1 MEWEQQFR
9 DALLQAG
16 QQLFGP
22 LLQKRIDQ
30 IDAEFQ
36 PKGDQRRI
44 GRRSLQLS
52 TLFGEVSVARDYY
65 LGRAGGHCPADA
77 GLGLEGS
84 ATPALARLIS
94 RAAAQQPY
102 GAASRDLR
110 EYGAIWV
117 DERQIQRVV
126 QRLAPAVD
134 PWLAQLP
141 ASTQEVPV
149 LYVSCDG
156 TGTPMRREELEG
168 RPGKQADGSSK
179 TREVKLGAV
188 FTQHVVDEDGHP
200 LRDYESTSYVATY
213 ESSQE
218 FSLLLRAE
226 ARRRG
231 VGKAQQVVF
240 LSDGAVWAEDLARD
254 CFHGCVSILDLYHAC
269 ERINELVGALDK
281 SKAKARAE
289 QWKGWLLEDGVD
301 RVIAQARKLQGQG
314 AEDPDTVEEHLGFLD
329 RHRGRMLYGTYR
341 KNGWFIG
348 SGVIEAGCRTV
359 VGKRLKQSGMFW
371 SVHGATCVLNLRT
384 LLLSQR
390 FDAFLKDRIAASS
403 ASNDSLSLVA

>member
-1 MEWEQQFR
+1 M
-9 DALLQAG
+9 
-16 QQLFGP
+16 
-22 LLQKRIDQ
+22 LQKRIDQ

-36 PKGDQRRI
+36 PKADQRRI

-52 TLFGEVSVARDYY
+52 NLFGEVSVVRDYY
-65 LGRAGGHCPADA
+65 LGQDGGYCPADA

-110 EYGAIWV
+110 EYGAICV

-240 LSDGAVWAEDLARD
+240 LSDGAAWAEDLAQD
-254 CFHGCVSILDLYHAC
+254 CFHGCVSILDFYHAC
-269 ERINELVGALDK
+269 ERINELAGGLD
-281 SKAKARAE
+281 KAKAKSRAE
-289 QWKGWLLEDGVD
+289 QWKDWLLEDGVD
-301 RVIAQARKLQGQG
+301 RVIAQARQLQGQG
-314 AEDPDTVEEHLGFLD
+314 AEDPDTVEDQLGFLD

-371 SVHGATCVLNLRT
+371 SVEGATCVLNLRT

-390 FDAFLKDRIAASS
+390 FDAFWKDRITASS
-403 ASNDSLSLVA
+403 ASNDSLSFVA

>member
-1 MEWEQQFR
+1 M
-9 DALLQAG
+9 
-16 QQLFGP
+16 
-22 LLQKRIDQ
+22 LQKRIDQ

-36 PKGDQRRI
+36 PKTDQRRI
-44 GRRSLQLS
+44 GRRPLQLS

-65 LGRAGGHCPADA
+65 LGRQGGHCPADA

-94 RAAAQQPY
+94 RAAAQQSY

-110 EYGAIWV
+110 EYGAICV

-168 RPGKQADGSSK
+168 RRGKQTDGSSK
-179 TREVKLGAV
+179 TREVKLGAI

-200 LRDYESTSYVATY
+200 LRDHQSTSYVASY
-213 ESSQE
+213 QSSHE
-218 FSLLLRAE
+218 FSLLLREE

-240 LSDGAVWAEDLARD
+240 LSDGAAWAEDIAPG
-254 CFHGCVSILDLYHAC
+254 CFNGCVSILDFYHAC
-269 ERINELVGALDK
+269 ERINALAGALDEA
-281 SKAKARAE
+281 KAKARAE

-301 RVIAQARKLQGQG
+301 RVIARASKLQDLGP
-314 AEDPDTVEEHLGFLD
+314 EDPDRVEEHLGFLE

-341 KNGWFIG
+341 KSGWFIG
-348 SGVIEAGCRTV
+348 SGVVEAGCRTV

-371 SVHGATCVLNLRT
+371 SVEGATCVLNLRT

-390 FDAFLKDRIAASS
+390 FDAFWKDRINARST
-403 ASNDSLSLVA
+403 SNDPISFGA